1 MFSTIC
7 ICQRICDWLCLK
19 FQRIKHSC
27 SNCFPA
33 TLPLISSTLF
43 DLKIY
48 ICIHENFTMNVKAIW
63 MYFDI
68 RILKKYSFFF
78 FLFQQLLR
86 GSGKLMLLDK
96 LLVRLRETG
105 HRVLIFSQ
113 MVLML
118 DILAQYLQYRRFPFQ
133 RLDGSIK
140 GEVRR
145 QALDHFNAEGSSVS
159 EIKSTCL

>member
-1 MFSTIC
+1 
-7 ICQRICDWLCLK
+7 
-19 FQRIKHSC
+19 
-27 SNCFPA
+27 
-33 TLPLISSTLF
+33 
-43 DLKIY
+43 
-48 ICIHENFTMNVKAIW
+48 
-63 MYFDI
+63 
-68 RILKKYSFFF
+68 
-78 FLFQQLLR
+78 
-86 GSGKLMLLDK
+86 MLLDK

-140 GEVRR
+140 GEIRR

-159 EIKSTCL
+159 EIWSIYAYIIGWHDNNYIESILVSIEGCRGKWNTLIGRQNSTEILNVVTGLGRACQWEFISEVNQ

>member
-1 MFSTIC
+1 
-7 ICQRICDWLCLK
+7 
-19 FQRIKHSC
+19 
-27 SNCFPA
+27 
-33 TLPLISSTLF
+33 
-43 DLKIY
+43 
-48 ICIHENFTMNVKAIW
+48 
-63 MYFDI
+63 
-68 RILKKYSFFF
+68 
-78 FLFQQLLR
+78 
-86 GSGKLMLLDK
+86 MLLDK

-159 EIKSTCL
+159 EIKRFTLYSIG